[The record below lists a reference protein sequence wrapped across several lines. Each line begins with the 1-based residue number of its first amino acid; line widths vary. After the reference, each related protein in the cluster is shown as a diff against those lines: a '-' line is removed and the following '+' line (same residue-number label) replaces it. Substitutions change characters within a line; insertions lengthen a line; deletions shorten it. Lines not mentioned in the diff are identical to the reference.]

1 MPASSVA
8 PSVTHRPFDPFLT
21 QPITGADNFQLLLD
35 RHMRKQGQQGNV
47 VRLELRL
54 APSADLEQ
62 LRGHVQRNGI
72 FMLVRRIRLARPIA
86 RAPYWYQD
94 KGADLPGGVEVR
106 TAMDR
111 ADFEAVVLNRD
122 LSLATGAAFIDL
134 VAFNDGSKSLV
145 ISAHHALFDQR
156 GMMNLARVLDPEGPG
171 MGGEALFPEPSPE
184 PWPKRLKHAVQVMFY
199 MLGSPFWYLARLWV
213 KGRPPQSGTRTR
225 VLRFS
230 ASDTQIVDQQAWAQ
244 GARLG
249 RSHYHLAATTMAL
262 RTVFMQRRE
271 RHPYFWVSMPL
282 SRRPRGVRGHLL
294 SNQLSFVFVRLH
306 DQALGSVATSVAS
319 INEQIKEQ
327 IAAGL
332 PAKYVSLLEVLRHIP
347 LWWFGAM
354 VNLPMRGAYA
364 SFAFSDIGE
373 DHDELRTFA
382 GVDVLEVL
390 NYPPAPC
397 PPGLTI
403 TFMRHAG
410 ELKVVLASV
419 EEAISAQEM
428 DLFERQLNALLRT
441 GEHAS

>member
-1 MPASSVA
+1 M
-8 PSVTHRPFDPFLT
+8 THRPFDPFLT

-171 MGGEALFPEPSPE
+171 MGGEALFPEPSPGALAQALE
-184 PWPKRLKHAVQVMFY
+184 ACRAGDVLYARFAVLVPRAAVGQGPTPAERDAHARAPFLRERY
-199 MLGSPFWYLARLWV
+199 ADRGSTGL
-213 KGRPPQSGTRTR
+213 
-225 VLRFS
+225 
-230 ASDTQIVDQQAWAQ
+230 
-244 GARLG
+244 GARRTAGPFALPFG
-249 RSHYHLAATTMAL
+249 GDDHGIAYCVHAA
-262 RTVFMQRRE
+262 
-271 RHPYFWVSMPL
+271 S
-282 SRRPRGVRGHLL
+282 
-294 SNQLSFVFVRLH
+294 
-306 DQALGSVATSVAS
+306 
-319 INEQIKEQ
+319 
-327 IAAGL
+327 
-332 PAKYVSLLEVLRHIP
+332 
-347 LWWFGAM
+347 
-354 VNLPMRGAYA
+354 
-364 SFAFSDIGE
+364 
-373 DHDELRTFA
+373 
-382 GVDVLEVL
+382 
-390 NYPPAPC
+390 
-397 PPGLTI
+397 
-403 TFMRHAG
+403 
-410 ELKVVLASV
+410 
-419 EEAISAQEM
+419 
-428 DLFERQLNALLRT
+428 
-441 GEHAS
+441 